1 MADQKEKIPCFIIHS
16 YTPTDLD
23 HHRIHNLASIPS
35 FVQWSEAELLK
46 PGSNGYEFVALK
58 HGQLRSG
65 VLSDQH
71 IIRVATTENL
81 VELARGL
88 SISYNQ
94 GWHGIPG
101 VAHLLHCFSP
111 EQILLSDLPP
121 EDVVT
126 ATPCDAP
133 ALPPSKSQLPHLLTE
148 SVDKE

>member
-23 HHRIHNLASIPS
+23 HHRIHNLALIPS

-58 HGQLRSG
+58 HGQLHSR
-65 VLSDQH
+65 VLSDRH
-71 IIRVATTENL
+71 ISRVATTKNL
-81 VELARGL
+81 IKLVRGL

-94 GWHGIPG
+94 GWHGILG
-101 VAHLLHCFSP
+101 VTHLLHCFSL
-111 EQILLSDLPP
+111 EQIFLSDLPP
-121 EDVVT
+121 EDIVT

-133 ALPPSKSQLPHLLTE
+133 ALPPSKFQLLHLLME
-148 SVDKE
+148 RVDKK